1 MRPSRGHSGDDW
13 GRRRAYSAEF
23 GQTTVEE
30 FLDGPKRTNQICRK
44 RAIGVMTLRSWRIEY
59 EEYGGVART
68 RPTAPTTEQEI
79 EIAELERVIG
89 QLTIEKMVLVSGTKV
104 EYREGE

>member
-1 MRPSRGHSGDDW
+1 
-13 GRRRAYSAEF
+13 
-23 GQTTVEE
+23 
-30 FLDGPKRTNQICRK
+30 
-44 RAIGVMTLRSWRIEY
+44 
-59 EEYGGVART
+59 VART